1 MARRATCAIHEALE
15 TLRGNVG
22 WKRRPRKRR
31 EEVGG
36 GGTHKSRR
44 RLLDGR
50 PRTDWVEA
58 RSFGYSSLSWLTRAA
73 TPTHLH
79 EVALRSGVLACRNCA
94 TRPASALCSRR
105 CRLFFRVYSLRCVY
119 RSTLCFRDTA
129 SPQRI
134 ARYAAAKTSFRLR
147 TQRNVRIFAESSS
160 RVSCWR
166 VFSFFFPFA
175 FNQLRLLRLSCNFIN
190 RLRIFVE
197 S

>member
-1 MARRATCAIHEALE
+1 MAIVCVRVARRATCAIHEVLE
-15 TLRGNVG
+15 TLRGNSDET
-22 WKRRPRKRR
+22 RPRKRR
-31 EEVGG
+31 EEVG

-50 PRTDWVEA
+50 PRTDWVDA

-105 CRLFFRVYSLRCVY
+105 CRLFFRIYSLRCVY

-134 ARYAAAKTSFRLR
+134 ARYAATTSFASGP
-147 TQRNVRIFAESSS
+147 V
-160 RVSCWR
+160 
-166 VFSFFFPFA
+166 
-175 FNQLRLLRLSCNFIN
+175 
-190 RLRIFVE
+190 
-197 S
+197 